1 MIWDFAGQAVYRA
14 IHPIFMSPEAVY
26 VLVSD
31 LTKDLFATAQ
41 CKVKNDGH
49 DELEIPTADWSDTY
63 LDYIMRSLDLLHL
76 LRQHVNGYKLPPV
89 VLVGTHAGEVDNPE
103 KEIDVLK
110 RFLMHNAP
118 DFFKRI
124 AKRLTVD
131 NKLAGQQPI
140 QDEEDQRIVTLRQ
153 EILNVADTMPH
164 TKIEV
169 PIKWLEVENMV
180 LEYIKE
186 KKQKYITKQK
196 FRMEIISKIFQADPQ
211 DDLEHLLNF
220 LHDRGTVLYL
230 DCADNPNG
238 LVVLDPQWL
247 THDILCKII
256 TVKEQT
262 DDEPEVILFREVLK
276 DKGILHPDLLNYSCK
291 NLEVDAIK
299 DSLIYIM
306 KKFNLLC
313 ECKDKD
319 DQTVYLVPCM
329 VPTKPA
335 EDFMGPVFEGCEPV
349 YITFEANY
357 VPAGLFSRLLVL
369 FGEWAASRTRCE
381 QLQLFANAARFV
393 IGEVTCLG
401 FACCKTVIQVH
412 IWTMDSSNPIEREP
426 EVSSEASR

>member
-76 LRQHVNGYKLPPV
+76 LRQPVNGYKLPPV

-164 TKIEV
+164 TKTEV

-186 KKQKYITKQK
+186 LKQKYITKQK
-196 FRMEIISKIFQADPQ
+196 FRMEIISKVFQDDPQ

-220 LHDRGTVLYL
+220 LHDRGTVLYQ

-276 DKGILHPDLLNYSCK
+276 DKASSIQTF
-291 NLEVDAIK
+291 
-299 DSLIYIM
+299 LIIR
-306 KKFNLLC
+306 
-313 ECKDKD
+313 
-319 DQTVYLVPCM
+319 V
-329 VPTKPA
+329 
-335 EDFMGPVFEGCEPV
+335 
-349 YITFEANY
+349 
-357 VPAGLFSRLLVL
+357 
-369 FGEWAASRTRCE
+369 
-381 QLQLFANAARFV
+381 
-393 IGEVTCLG
+393 
-401 FACCKTVIQVH
+401 KT
-412 IWTMDSSNPIEREP
+412 
-426 EVSSEASR
+426 